1 MKTMSNHGTGIV
13 SYDILDLTPSEMD
26 QMIETRELL
35 RKNLINHK
43 SSEKKEYLTDEQLTD
58 IFSIFVRLTDSRQM
72 QTTNSFKT
80 VDLETELNL
89 G

>member
-1 MKTMSNHGTGIV
+1 MTTNANHGTGIV

-26 QMIETRELL
+26 QMIETREIL
-35 RKNLINHK
+35 RKNLVNHK
-43 SSEKKEYLTDEQLTD
+43 KGEKKEYLTDEQLTS
-58 IFSIFVRLTDSRQM
+58 IFSIFVRLTDGRQM

-80 VDLETELNL
+80 VDLETELDL